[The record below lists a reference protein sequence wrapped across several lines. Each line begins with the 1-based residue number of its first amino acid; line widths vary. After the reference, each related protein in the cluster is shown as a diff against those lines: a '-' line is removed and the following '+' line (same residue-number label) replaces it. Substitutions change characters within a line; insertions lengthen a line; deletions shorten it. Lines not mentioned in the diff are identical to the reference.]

1 MQKMQEE
8 IRLLAKHQ
16 ERFNKM
22 QDLQNNRI
30 QILEEGAYTAEKR
43 EKSRIYTPGL
53 VDSSD

>member
-16 ERFNKM
+16 ERFNKV

-30 QILEEGAYTAEKR
+30 QILEEGGYTAEKR